1 MAKSITSISI
11 CIPIYNQ
18 DIKPL
23 VSTLANQAS
32 LMAGFVNIIAVDDA
46 SEEVYKNKNRL
57 LEEKYQI
64 HYEELSNNIG
74 RSAIRNYMASIST
87 GSHCLFL
94 DGDSIIENP
103 DFLKTYLDA
112 LEKNEDAVYCGGTY
126 FQKANYDANK
136 MLHWTYGTKVIAKLH
151 STRQADGRFHFMSSN
166 FVIKKDVFKF
176 ISFDENIREYGHEDT
191 IMGYELKEHQIDVIG
206 IDNPVLHGSLDT
218 NEVFLEKVSQ
228 SVFNL
233 KKLKLSGHYEKPLQE
248 IRLIRTAAKLSLS
261 GFAGIYRWF
270 FDAIN
275 ALVFKNLNGDKPSL
289 RLLSMYKLYLY
300 SKKVVTVS

>member
-1 MAKSITSISI
+1 MTSISI

-18 DIKPL
+18 DVKPL
-23 VSTLANQAS
+23 VRTLVHQS
-32 LMAGFVNIIAVDDA
+32 SFFPGMVNIILVDDA
-46 SEEVYKNKNRL
+46 SEEIYKNNNRL
-57 LEEKYQI
+57 LKEKYHI

-94 DGDSIIENP
+94 DGDSVIENSE
-103 DFLKTYLDA
+103 FLQNYLHA
-112 LEKNEDAVYCGGTY
+112 LDKNEDAVYCGGTY
-126 FQKANYDANK
+126 FQKANYETNK
-136 MLHWTYGTKVIAKLH
+136 MLHWTYGTKVISRLH

-166 FVIKKDVFKF
+166 FIIKRTVFESIK
-176 ISFDENIREYGHEDT
+176 FDENIREYGHEDT
-191 IMGYELKEHQIDVIG
+191 IMGYELKQHQIEVIG
-206 IDNPVLHGSLDT
+206 IDNPVLHSSLDT

-300 SKKVVTVS
+300 SKKVVNT